1 MRENVAWDARI
12 ASCDPNIADLGKMEP
27 SRGLSLSRT
36 HDKETQNSRLG
47 KLLTPSRFLLA
58 HVKTKFFPR
67 LSLAQSPILELE
79 KVILFDQSEAR
90 DDQSEA
96 PDDFINS
103 AGLTVASQMSIS

>member
-12 ASCDPNIADLGKMEP
+12 ASCDPNILDLGKMEP

-79 KVILFDQSEAR
+79 KVLLFDQSEAR
-90 DDQSEA
+90 VDQSEA
-96 PDDFINS
+96 SDDFINS